1 MTEGD
6 RQDERFRLEI
16 QGALKNDD
24 RRLGDVY
31 RILEG
36 NMDEPDFKGIASELG
51 LTTTGTVYAAVGS
64 IKTLLECRRLTD
76 GPTLAGQRASM
87 LSNFVKRHFDQFSE
101 ESCDRLLALA
111 EEHRRVATDEEAIAR
126 ENQEIE
132 KNTESE
138 LEGRVPGIYV
148 YTFPHYMK
156 YPVVPTEDDDTNPR
170 TYLKIGHSGKDMMER
185 VRQQAAQ
192 NKTVI
197 PEPVV
202 ILRMYKCSGE
212 ESGEIEKKI
221 HRHLSAADHNPNRNK
236 DAGTEWFLTHLQL
249 VDSTADL
256 LGLELVYEHQDA

>member
-6 RQDERFRLEI
+6 QQEERYRDQIRKALES
-16 QGALKNDD
+16 DD

-31 RILEG
+31 KILEG
-36 NMDEPDFKGIASELG
+36 NMDSPDFKGVASKLN
-51 LTTTGTVYAAVGS
+51 LTTVGTVTAAVGS
-64 IKTLLECRRLTD
+64 INTLLECRRLTN
-76 GPTLAGQRASM
+76 GPRLAGQRASM
-87 LSNFVKRHFDQFSE
+87 LRSFVKRHSSQLSE
-101 ESCDRLLALA
+101 DSRDRLLALS
-111 EEHRRVATDEEAIAR
+111 EEHDRVATDEEAIAR

-138 LEGRVPGIYV
+138 SEGKVPGVYV
-148 YTFPHYMK
+148 YTFPHYIK
-156 YPVVPTEDDDTNPR
+156 YPVVPTDDDDTNPR
-170 TYLKIGHSGKDMMER
+170 TYLKIGHSSKDMMAR
-185 VRQQAAQ
+185 VRKQAAD

-197 PEPVV
+197 PEPPV
-202 ILRMYKCSGE
+202 ILRMYKCPSGE
-212 ESGEIEKKI
+212 SAEMEKKI